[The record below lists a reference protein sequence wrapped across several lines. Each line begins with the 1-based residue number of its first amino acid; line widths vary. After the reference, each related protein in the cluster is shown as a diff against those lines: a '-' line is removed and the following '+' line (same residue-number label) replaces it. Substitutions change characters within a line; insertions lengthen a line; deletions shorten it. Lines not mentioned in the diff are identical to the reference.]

1 MTIIDNH
8 NLGLVMGSKYS
19 KDDGNQSFAHRRQS
33 KLRGRILRKFSL
45 LIIVIILTSCNIY
58 FRNSKNIPKAT
69 KEERTIVEID
79 GNKIVKDQSDKRW
92 DRRESTETRERDSR
106 ASNSIADNLHINH
119 RDDHIFHEKIVKR
132 FNQNERIRF
141 RSRKLQKIST
151 NQQEKNN
158 IKNKQDGDSDDRD
171 EISKIQ
177 NVTESKSKT
186 LSFDSKTTNK
196 TYRIGAKK
204 PLIPLINDK
213 NISCIDPA
221 YMEFPSD
228 LFTDRARSRGAIL
241 IHIAVVFYMFYCL
254 AIVCDHYFL
263 PSLEECSQRLKLSQ
277 DVAGATFMAAGSSA
291 PELFTA
297 ILGVFIA
304 KGDVGTGT
312 IVGSAV
318 FNILFVIGLCSL
330 YTVSTELN
338 WWPVARDSAYYTF
351 TVLVL
356 IMCIYDGE
364 VTTFESFILLVFYG
378 VYILIMKYNT
388 QIRDRFQEQ
397 WQLRFP
403 SKSTVELNNL
413 QSNTIHAIHYK
424 SFQEV
429 SMFEAANRIII
440 KFKRLFKAKTRFR
453 SAVYLILIRSEKEKK
468 KQSEH
473 YQLPRTLSM
482 ESQKHSAFGPE
493 EEFWRRIPDPN
504 VDGLGACVEWA
515 IKAPLYAALHYTIP
529 DCKSKKNIIMGI
541 TFLAAGTSVPDAYA
555 SLHVAKMGRADM
567 AVSNSIGSNVFDI
580 LVGLALPWFVE
591 TAIVEPGTVSSI
603 NSGGLVFAVILLFL
617 SLLATIYLF
626 HHNNWTLNPNLGYS
640 LLITYG
646 IFLVISSA
654 IEFNLFG
661 KVNPPICGE

>member
-1 MTIIDNH
+1 M
-8 NLGLVMGSKYS
+8 
-19 KDDGNQSFAHRRQS
+19 
-33 KLRGRILRKFSL
+33 SL
-45 LIIVIILTSCNIY
+45 
-58 FRNSKNIPKAT
+58 
-69 KEERTIVEID
+69 
-79 GNKIVKDQSDKRW
+79 
-92 DRRESTETRERDSR
+92 
-106 ASNSIADNLHINH
+106 
-119 RDDHIFHEKIVKR
+119 
-132 FNQNERIRF
+132 NQN
-141 RSRKLQKIST
+141 RKHCRL
-151 NQQEKNN
+151 
-158 IKNKQDGDSDDRD
+158 
-171 EISKIQ
+171 IQ
-177 NVTESKSKT
+177 RPQTKRN
-186 LSFDSKTTNK
+186 
-196 TYRIGAKK
+196 YRIGAKK

-263 PSLEECSQRLKLSQ
+263 PSLEECSQVRKFLYESHHLIINTVSCSVWKRLKLSQ

-330 YTVSTELN
+330 YTGMILIMIEMFCLVVFYLHTHFFYHCQVSTELN

-424 SFQEV
+424 SFQANDLDEFAQYQQQQPPSQQHSHYDRNPFVIRKPEV

-453 SAVYLILIRSEKEKK
+453 SAVYLILIRSEK
-468 KQSEH
+468 
-473 YQLPRTLSM
+473 
-482 ESQKHSAFGPE
+482 
-493 EEFWRRIPDPN
+493 
-504 VDGLGACVEWA
+504 GL
-515 IKAPLYAALHYTIP
+515 L
-529 DCKSKKNIIMGI
+529 N
-541 TFLAAGTSVPDAYA
+541 
-555 SLHVAKMGRADM
+555 
-567 AVSNSIGSNVFDI
+567 N
-580 LVGLALPWFVE
+580 
-591 TAIVEPGTVSSI
+591 
-603 NSGGLVFAVILLFL
+603 LLNF
-617 SLLATIYLF
+617 
-626 HHNNWTLNPNLGYS
+626 
-640 LLITYG
+640 
-646 IFLVISSA
+646 
-654 IEFNLFG
+654 
-661 KVNPPICGE
+661 IC